1 MSLTLIFTG
10 TIPFPTVWA
19 LKQINTVGALDLL
32 EAVKLALNTFEV
44 NHLLMTLNER
54 LSKSNKCK

>member
-1 MSLTLIFTG
+1 MSLILIFTG
-10 TIPFPTVWA
+10 TVPSPKVWA
-19 LKQINTVGALDLL
+19 SKQINTVGALDLL
-32 EAVKLALNTFEV
+32 EAVKLVLNTSEV